1 MSDIYRVCLDTN
13 IFIYVFEKH
22 PQYGEKSKKILD
34 LVEQG
39 KIIALASTVT
49 LTEILVKPLKE
60 GQSNIANRYKVL
72 FSHFPNL
79 ELLPVNDVVAQRAA
93 ALRATYGMKTP
104 DALILATAIEGHAE
118 AFVTNDLRLK
128 DVEEI
133 KCISIEE
140 LEVE

>member
-1 MSDIYRVCLDTN
+1 
-13 IFIYVFEKH
+13 
-22 PQYGEKSKKILD
+22 
-34 LVEQG
+34 
-39 KIIALASTVT
+39 
-49 LTEILVKPLKE
+49 
-60 GQSNIANRYKVL
+60 
-72 FSHFPNL
+72 
-79 ELLPVNDVVAQRAA
+79 
-93 ALRATYGMKTP
+93 MKTP